1 MSKIIKKKT
10 KREDILAKA
19 ASLILEKGYEDFSMH
34 DLEEKSNCA
43 RGCIYYHFKSKK
55 EITEKVIDEII
66 KIKFADS
73 WKDVYK
79 GDNPVESICGMLDGL
94 LLKQG
99 NALAK
104 KGCPLGNIAME
115 LSHKDKFFSKKIQSI
130 VALQIS
136 HIEKALT
143 AAKSK
148 GIIRKNV
155 ETDATAKF
163 IVSLI
168 EGCIMTAKTFQ
179 DKTILE
185 NCFKLI
191 KDYLRNLYACEK

>member
-1 MSKIIKKKT
+1 MAKILKKKT

-19 ASLILEKGYEDFSMH
+19 ASLILEKGYEDFSMQ
-34 DLEEKSNCA
+34 DLEEKTGCA
-43 RGCIYYHFKSKK
+43 RGCIYYHFDSKK
-55 EITEKVIDEII
+55 EIAETVIDEII

-115 LSHKDKFFSKKIQSI
+115 LSHKDKFIAKKIRSI

-136 HIEKALT
+136 YIEKAIA
-143 AAKSK
+143 AAKDK
-148 GIIRKNV
+148 GIIRKDIDPN
-155 ETDATAKF
+155 ASAKF
-163 IVSLI
+163 IVSSI

-179 DKTILE
+179 DKGVLE

-191 KDYLRNLYACEK
+191 KDYLRGLYV